1 MLLIENNLRVVF
13 AQPKSF
19 VIPFLLQLASLTL
32 VSGKHFMLKEFSFYK
47 VARLVDVEQRQA
59 HLDVLEKKKNI
70 KKGLC
75 AKPLVQLPG

>member
-59 HLDVLEKKKNI
+59 HLDVLEKKKTS
-70 KKGLC
+70 KRDF
-75 AKPLVQLPG
+75 APSP